1 MAKRRAEKSNG
12 NGAEDRGGREG
23 IDLDRREGM
32 AAIARKRAAHFA
44 NFQDDGDDTD
54 GNIHAG
60 GDQARTLG
68 PWSSAMELVNAREK
82 AQHERQA
89 KLQAAEE
96 TEQEGEA
103 DAAAQWQ
110 PSRDPALGPH
120 PRDPVR
126 PLFGQCLD
134 VLTSYI
140 ECVESLWGVPDA
152 IKVRLAA
159 HVCARR
165 KMSPEAA
172 RLFATSAP
180 TEVLV
185 PDCTQ
190 LDAPAMADLLREVAG
205 PRLQRLELG
214 FCGRGFGDEAAA
226 LVAAGGGGG
235 GRLEELESL
244 TLDGAY
250 RLSDAGL
257 IKLLSAT
264 PALRRLSVAQGS
276 RLTSALLAK
285 LPELVPQLTHLNL
298 ADCRGLGAEALAAAL
313 PRLQQ
318 LRAVRLDLIPEVDD
332 AVLVALGTQLPRL
345 AELSLRCCQAVTD
358 GGLTAL
364 AASARGPH
372 LELLRIDECGG
383 RVTDAAL
390 AALASQCRAIKVF
403 SARRCTK
410 LGDEALAEL
419 LRAGS
424 VTHLCLSGVAG
435 VGPAV
440 AGALAACCRESL
452 EELDVSFCRKLPD
465 RSLGLVLGRCGK
477 LRRLAVFG
485 CSQLSAASLYGHSNA
500 GLVIEGVHTKVDLDL
515 GLAQKR
521 AAAVAGA
528 EQGEG
533 ATGEGARGEGEGKD
547 LEGEEGAPGG
557 GEGDAEEDEEQ
568 RGGRAGGSGGGAA
581 AAAAAAAAPSP
592 EGKAGTGRGKKG
604 AAQDKKAAAGA
615 GSEAGGAGAGR
626 KRRVAGEPGATGA
639 EGSAGAG
646 GTRPRKG
653 GKKAAAAA
661 PADEALE
668 AAKQAPPAEE
678 WF

>member
-1 MAKRRAEKSNG
+1 MAQ
-12 NGAEDRGGREG
+12 
-23 IDLDRREGM
+23 
-32 AAIARKRAAHFA
+32 IARKRAAHFA
-44 NFQDDGDDTD
+44 NFQDDDGGDDD
-54 GNIHAG
+54 DNIHAG

-68 PWSSAMELVNAREK
+68 PWSSAMELVNARGK
-82 AQHERQA
+82 AQHDRQA
-89 KLQAAEE
+89 KLQAAAEA
-96 TEQEGEA
+96 EQEGEA
-103 DAAAQWQ
+103 DAAAHWH

-134 VLTSYI
+134 VLTAYI
-140 ECVESLWGVPDA
+140 DCVESLWGVPDA

-190 LDAPAMADLLREVAG
+190 LDAAAMTDLLKEVTG

-214 FCGRGFGDEAAA
+214 FCGRGFGDDAAA
-226 LVAAGGGGG
+226 LVAAGGGSGG
-235 GRLEELESL
+235 ALEELEAL

-257 IKLLSAT
+257 IQLLSAT

-276 RLTSALLAK
+276 RFTSALLDK
-285 LPELVPQLTHLNL
+285 LPALVPQLTHLNL

-318 LRAVRLDLIPEVDD
+318 LRSVRLDLIPEVDD
-332 AVLVALGTQLPRL
+332 AVLVALATRLPHL
-345 AELSLRCCQAVTD
+345 AELSLRCCQAVSD
-358 GGLTAL
+358 AGLRAL

-383 RVTDAAL
+383 RVTDAGL
-390 AALASQCRAIKVF
+390 AALASQCRALKVF
-403 SARRCTK
+403 SARRCAK

-440 AGALAACCRESL
+440 ADALAACCRESL

-465 RSLGLVLGRCGK
+465 RGLGLVLERCGK
-477 LRRLAVFG
+477 LRRLSVFG

-500 GLVIEGVHTKVDLDL
+500 GLVIEGIHTKVDLDL

-521 AAAVAGA
+521 AAAAAEPGEGQGSGAGA
-528 EQGEG
+528 GG
-533 ATGEGARGEGEGKD
+533 KGDGDGKD
-547 LEGEEGAPGG
+547 GEEEEEAGGDKEEAGHGG
-557 GEGDAEEDEEQ
+557 GEGGGAEE
-568 RGGRAGGSGGGAA
+568 GGQEANGGAGTSEQNT
-581 AAAAAAAAPSP
+581 PSP
-592 EGKAGTGRGKKG
+592 GGKAGTGRGKKSG
-604 AAQDKKAAAGA
+604 AQGKKAAAGA
-615 GSEAGGAGAGR
+615 GEAGAAR
-626 KRRVAGEPGATGA
+626 KRRAAGEAGAAGA
-639 EGSAGAG
+639 AGSAGAAG
-646 GTRPRKG
+646 GARPRKG

-661 PADEALE
+661 PVDEALE

>member
-1 MAKRRAEKSNG
+1 MAQ
-12 NGAEDRGGREG
+12 
-23 IDLDRREGM
+23 
-32 AAIARKRAAHFA
+32 IARKRAAHFA
-44 NFQDDGDDTD
+44 NFQDEGDDAD
-54 GNIHAG
+54 ENIHAG

-89 KLQAAEE
+89 KLQAAAG

-103 DAAAQWQ
+103 EADAAAEWR

-120 PRDPVR
+120 PRDPVK
-126 PLFGQCLD
+126 PLFGHCLD
-134 VLTSYI
+134 VLTAYI
-140 ECVESLWGVPDA
+140 DCVESLWGVPDA

-190 LDAPAMADLLREVAG
+190 LDAPAMADLLREVTG
-205 PRLQRLELG
+205 PSLQRLELG
-214 FCGRGFGDEAAA
+214 FCGRGFGDDAAA
-226 LVAAGGGGG
+226 LVVAVAGGP
-235 GRLEELESL
+235 LAELESL

-257 IKLLSAT
+257 IKLLSAA
-264 PALRRLSVAQGS
+264 PALRRLSLAQGS
-276 RLTSALLAK
+276 RFTSALLDK

-298 ADCRGLGAEALAAAL
+298 ADCRGLGAESLAAAL

-318 LRAVRLDLIPEVDD
+318 LRSVRLDLIPEVDD
-332 AVLVALGTQLPRL
+332 GVLVALATKLPHL
-345 AELSLRCCQAVTD
+345 TELSLRCCQAVTD
-358 GGLTAL
+358 AGLRAL
-364 AASARGPH
+364 AASGRGPH

-383 RVTDAAL
+383 RVTDAGL
-390 AALASQCRAIKVF
+390 AALASQCRALKVF

-419 LRAGS
+419 LRAGGCC
-424 VTHLCLSGVAG
+424 THLCLSGVAG

-440 AGALAACCRESL
+440 AAALAGSCRGSL

-465 RSLGLVLGRCGK
+465 RCLGLVLERCAK

-485 CSQLSAASLYGHSNA
+485 CSQLSAASLYGHTNA
-500 GLVIEGVHTKVDLDL
+500 ALVIEGMHTKVDLDL

-521 AAAVAGA
+521 AAAVAGG
-528 EQGEG
+528 GEG
-533 ATGEGARGEGEGKD
+533 QD
-547 LEGEEGAPGG
+547 GEEDAKERQAAAGADKEDGG
-557 GEGDAEEDEEQ
+557 GEGDAEGNGEEE
-568 RGGRAGGSGGGAA
+568 RGGGAAGGSGGAA
-581 AAAAAAAAPSP
+581 AAGREEQKGSP
-592 EGKAGTGRGKKG
+592 EGKEAARRGKK
-604 AAQDKKAAAGA
+604 AGA
-615 GSEAGGAGAGR
+615 Q
-626 KRRVAGEPGATGA
+626 
-639 EGSAGAG
+639 
-646 GTRPRKG
+646 
-653 GKKAAAAA
+653 GKKAAAAVGEANAASTGRKRRAAGDAAGAGAGPARPRGKVGKKGAAAA
-661 PADEALE
+661 PVDEALE
-668 AAKQAPPAEE
+668 AAKEAPPQEE